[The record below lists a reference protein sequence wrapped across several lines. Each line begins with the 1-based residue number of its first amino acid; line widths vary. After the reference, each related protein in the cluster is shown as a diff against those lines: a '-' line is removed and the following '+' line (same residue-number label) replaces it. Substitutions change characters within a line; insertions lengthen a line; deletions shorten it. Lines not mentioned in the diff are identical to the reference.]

1 VWGIL
6 NQKYSCWQTF
16 IHSSEIRCLLML
28 DEMTPGQNALIFA
41 IFLEI
46 QNIQLQ

>member
-1 VWGIL
+1 
-6 NQKYSCWQTF
+6 
-16 IHSSEIRCLLML
+16 ML

-46 QNIQLQ
+46 QKFGAILFKIFNCNEI